1 MFTTESIMYD
11 KKLMSSRTIQDPNQ
25 NSRFDRVG
33 IKTYFWPDL
42 LFQTARGGHD
52 LVRIEIE

>member
-1 MFTTESIMYD
+1 MFTTESIVYD

-33 IKTYFWPDL
+33 IETYFWPDL
-42 LFQTARGGHD
+42 LFQIARGWA
-52 LVRIEIE
+52 